1 MQSAPLKAG
10 LHVFAVSAILLTALT
25 IFGRH
30 YVEACL
36 PLYREMLIVLRPNDR
51 VRFIRLDDRIGTV
64 VRVETER
71 VLVMKDE
78 LGRLRDAMV
87 VGNAST
93 QGGYA
98 LTHLF
103 IVLGAPLMWPGFTL
117 RACIERMV
125 LSLPILF
132 VIEAMDIP
140 LVLSGSID
148 NVLMSGNGDGSKIDW
163 IHLLDGGGRYA
174 VCLVAAYLVSVA
186 QLQWSKQRSTG
197 VRPDAPEGSR

>member
-1 MQSAPLKAG
+1 M
-10 LHVFAVSAILLTALT
+10 SAILLTALT

-36 PLYREMLIVLRPNDR
+36 PLYREMLIVLQPNDR
-51 VRFIRLDDRIGTV
+51 VRSIRLDDRVGTV
-64 VRVETER
+64 VRIESER
-71 VLVMKDE
+71 ILMMKDE
-78 LGRLRDAMV
+78 SGRLRDAMV

-98 LTHLF
+98 LAHLF
-103 IVLGAPLMWPGFTL
+103 IVLGAPLMWPGLTL
-117 RACIERMV
+117 RARIERMM
-125 LSLPILF
+125 LSLPILL

-148 NVLMSGNGDGSKIDW
+148 NVLMSGNGDRHQFDW
-163 IHLLDGGGRYA
+163 VHLLDGGGRYA

-186 QLQWSKQRSTG
+186 HLQWSKRRSTE
-197 VRPDAPEGSR
+197 VRAGAAEGTS